1 MSVRMAN
8 SEKKNLAPEI
18 CKRIN
23 APITGNRG
31 RNDTLKELLVGH
43 DGSVEDKIATVKT
56 AQVADQSR
64 FEAAFKKLM
73 KG

>member
-1 MSVRMAN
+1 MAN

-23 APITGNRG
+23 SPITGNRG